1 MRRRFLIWLF
11 VPLFVLGGLVW
22 LAGQEWTLQWIAG
35 RVVQAS
41 GGSIEIEGVSGTLVN
56 SLEVGKISFSSPE
69 KDIVIDDLAL
79 VWNPWK
85 LLRGEIDVERIA
97 AGRIAIDMK
106 QSSDEPFVLPHSL
119 APPLAVRVAQ
129 AEFGVVSLSRTGIGM
144 SLEQVHFSLFSDE
157 KAWYLD
163 DFGFGSPFGNAAIR
177 IELGMD
183 KPHVIDGSI
192 RFENSRN
199 GAQADVTL
207 GGSLERLVVAGVL
220 DGYDATGK
228 LDAVLTPFAE
238 FPFES
243 VKLDLRG
250 IDPSRIQSSWPQAL
264 LDVRVDVAAGREQIL
279 RGHVLAQ
286 NRIAGAIDSNRIPVR
301 SLGAR
306 IGGHIERITLSDIAL
321 DFGRAGRFDGNGL
334 FSAERT
340 EVTLATTRFDL
351 HEISS
356 IIRQTHVGGN
366 IHFIEED
373 GTQEFRLDLNERAI
387 RFNALVRKK
396 GDDLTLEDMLVRAD
410 DSMLKMT
417 GKMSLAESGKLALNG
432 EIRRL
437 DFADFGKF
445 ASSDLNADINIAG
458 VVKPQPDLQ
467 VRYAFLPS
475 RLLNQALSGRG
486 QVRIRGKEVRDADLS
501 LQLGANSLKVAGNL
515 GQPEDRLRWELD
527 ASDLK
532 AFGKG
537 WQGALASDGELRGV
551 LDNLR
556 LAMHLNGS
564 EFLLMNRFGARKLQA
579 DVQFGMAPQDKIA
592 VDIEIDEA
600 TLGSGRW
607 KTIRTQVDGTGR
619 SHTLQASVQNDMFDL
634 SARAS
639 GGFVSGSLWK
649 GELESLENRGRLSFV
664 LVDAVPLVVG
674 VDDFSI
680 RDMVLKLPD
689 GRLTVQKFVRKGNV
703 IETSGNARAV
713 PLAYLLALSPDAS
726 GSVHT
731 TLTLGADWSLKT
743 GNSLDGQIHLYRE
756 NGDITLMGDNVIEL
770 GLDTLDVQMQL
781 SGNTVNLDAG
791 VQSVK
796 AGKIAVSAMTRLT
809 RQDGSWSVTPNSP
822 LQLSAHADM
831 PSLAW
836 IAPLTGQQDIE
847 LGGALA
853 LAVRGRGTLGNPD
866 LSGTINGKN
875 LAFNWLSMG
884 VNLSRGEL
892 AAVLDG
898 NRLEIGKGIIY
909 GPQGNMQ
916 IGGAIFLKNGQLQ
929 TDLYFEADRLQLLS
943 SVDRKLAITGK
954 GQFALDENKL
964 QLNGNWRVNDAT
976 IILADSASVT
986 YSKDVIVLG
995 RVEKKTERPIPV
1007 NFNLTV
1013 DLGSRFY
1020 LKGKG
1025 LDTRLEGKIQAVS
1038 SRDNRLRVFG
1048 TINTVNGTYSAF
1060 GQKLTIAKGE
1070 VMFSGPVENP
1080 TLNILAVR
1088 TFSQTD
1094 DVTEVGV
1101 SVRGSAQS
1109 PRVQLVS
1116 TPEVS
1121 DTEKLSWLVLG
1132 DSGGEKGDDQQRAM
1146 IATAAAALLSTEQSG
1161 VGGLPSRLAS
1171 TIGLDDIDI
1180 SSSSEL
1186 DETVLSLTKRISSRL
1201 YLTYEQG
1208 LTGATNLI
1216 KLRYIISRHLSLVG
1230 QTGTI
1235 TAVDLFYDWR
1245 FD

>member
-1 MRRRFLIWLF
+1 MRRRFLIWLLI
-11 VPLFVLGGLVW
+11 PLFVLGGFIW
-22 LAGQEWTLQWIAG
+22 LASQEWTLQWIAG
-35 RVVQAS
+35 KVVQA
-41 GGSIEIEGVSGTLVN
+41 GGGHIEIEGVSGTLVN
-56 SLEVGKISFSSPE
+56 SLEVEKISFSSPE
-69 KDIVIDDLAL
+69 KDIEIDSLVL

-85 LLRGEIDVERIA
+85 LLRGEIDIERIA
-97 AGRIAIDMK
+97 AERIAVDMK
-106 QSSDEPFVLPHSL
+106 QSSDEPFVLPDSL
-119 APPLAVRVAQ
+119 APPLAIRVAQ
-129 AEFGVVSLSRTGIGM
+129 VEAGVVSLAKAGIGI
-144 SLEQVHFSLFSDE
+144 SLEQVHFSLVSDE
-157 KAWYLD
+157 KAWRLD
-163 DFGFGSPFGNAAIR
+163 DFGFDSPFGNATIR
-177 IELGMD
+177 IELGMA
-183 KPHVIDGSI
+183 KPHMIDGTI
-192 RFENSRN
+192 RFENSLN
-199 GAQADVTL
+199 GARADVVL
-207 GGSLERLVVAGVL
+207 GGSLERLAVGGIL
-220 DGYDATGK
+220 DGYGAAGK
-228 LDAVLTPFAE
+228 LDAVVTPFAG

-243 VKLDLRG
+243 VRLDARG
-250 IDPSRIQSSWPQAL
+250 IDPSVIQSSWPQAL
-264 LDVRVDVAAGREQIL
+264 LDAQVDLAAGGGQTVK
-279 RGHVLAQ
+279 GQVSVQ
-286 NRIAGAIDSNRIPVR
+286 NRKAGSIDSNRIPVR
-301 SLGAR
+301 FLGGK
-306 IGGHIERITLSDIAL
+306 IGGLIDRITLSDIVL
-321 DFGRAGRFDGNGL
+321 DFGKAGRFDGNGL

-340 EVTLATTRFDL
+340 EVMLATTRFDL

-356 IIRQTHVGGN
+356 VIRQTHVGGN
-366 IHFIEED
+366 IRFIESE
-373 GTQEFRLDLNERAI
+373 GIQEFRLNLNERAI
-387 RFNALVRKK
+387 RLNALVRKK
-396 GDDLTLEDMLVRAD
+396 GDDLLLEDMLVRAD
-410 DSMLKMT
+410 DSILKMT
-417 GKMSLAESGKLALNG
+417 GRMSLAEGGALALG
-432 EIRRL
+432 GQIRRFN
-437 DFADFGKF
+437 FADFGKF
-445 ASSDLNADINIAG
+445 PSSDLNADIGIAG
-458 VVKPQPDLQ
+458 TVKPQPDLQ

-475 RLLNQALSGRG
+475 RLLNQPLSGQGRF
-486 QVRIRGKEVRDADLS
+486 RIRGKEIRDADLS
-501 LQLGANSLKVAGNL
+501 LALGANSLKAAGNL
-515 GQPEDRLRWELD
+515 GQTDDSLRWELD
-527 ASDLK
+527 APDLK
-532 AFGKG
+532 AFGTG
-537 WQGALASDGELRGV
+537 WQGTLAGDGELRGV
-551 LDNLR
+551 LDNFR
-556 LAMHLNGS
+556 LVMHLNGS
-564 EFLLMNRFGARKLQA
+564 EFLLMDRFGARKLQA
-579 DVQFGMAPQDKIA
+579 DIRFGMAPQDRIA
-592 VDIEIDEA
+592 VDVKIDDA
-600 TLGSGRW
+600 KLGSGNW
-607 KTIRTQVDGTGR
+607 KTIRAQVDGTGR
-619 SHTLQASVQNDMFDL
+619 SHTLQAAAQNDMFDL

-664 LVDAVPLVVG
+664 LVDAVPLTVG
-674 VDDFSI
+674 ADDFSI

-703 IETSGNARAV
+703 IETSGSAKAV
-713 PLAYLLALSPDAS
+713 PLAYLLAISPDAS

-731 TLTLGADWSLKT
+731 TLKLGADWSVKT
-743 GNSLDGQIHLYRE
+743 GNSLDGQMHLYRE
-756 NGDITLMGDNVIEL
+756 NGDITLMGDNVIQL

-781 SGNTVNLDAG
+781 SGNTVNLDAR
-791 VQSVK
+791 VQSGK
-796 AGKIAVSAMTRLT
+796 AGNIAVSAMTRLT
-809 RQDGSWSVTPNSP
+809 QQDGSWGVTQNSP
-822 LQLSAHADM
+822 LQLSVHADM

-836 IAPLTGQQDIE
+836 IAPLTGQPDIE

-853 LAVRGRGTLGNPD
+853 LAVRGSGTLGNPD

-884 VNLSRGEL
+884 VSLSKGEL

-898 NRLEIGKGIIY
+898 NRLQIRKGIIY

-916 IGGAIFLKNGQLQ
+916 IGGAVFLKNGQLQ
-929 TDLYFEADRLQLLS
+929 TDLHFETDRLQILS
-943 SVDRKLAITGK
+943 GVDRKLSITGK

-964 QLNGNWRVNDAT
+964 QLNGNWRVNQAT

-995 RVEKKTERPIPV
+995 RPEKKAGQPVPV

-1013 DLGSRFY
+1013 DLGNQFY

-1038 SRDNRLRVFG
+1038 SQDNRLRVFG

-1070 VMFSGPVENP
+1070 VMFGGPVENP

-1088 TFSQTD
+1088 KFPQTE

-1109 PRVQLVS
+1109 PKVQLVS

-1161 VGGLPSRLAS
+1161 GLPTRLAS